1 MLCKIHFLTDEI
13 KNAALAQNELNNNPR
28 LAKLYRRY
36 IDRKFT
42 PQQGERNSQLMAMT
56 TFIFRA
62 TSEETTAALVMFY
75 YDLNQDIFNDTRE
88 THENE
93 MRSHLEGIRQTW
105 LDSLN
110 TAERNHYANLA
121 EVSQNHTNAFR
132 VCREL
137 ADNDGRFFLSFAQM
151 EERIGID
158 RQIASRI
165 LRQFAGLGIIQVTE
179 KGTQN
184 KAIEKEGG
192 KIVMRG
198 KATSYRWLLRDTS
211 EPTTC
216 SEMPTVSNEKPIEN
230 QSI

>member
-1 MLCKIHFLTDEI
+1 LLCKIHFLTDEI

-42 PQQGERNSQLMAMT
+42 PQQGERNNQLVAMT

-62 TSEETTAALVMFY
+62 TSEETTAALVLFF
-75 YDLNQDIFNDTRE
+75 YDLNQDIFSDSRE

-93 MRSHLEGIRQTW
+93 MRSHLEATRQTW

-110 TAERNHYANLA
+110 TAERNRYADLA
-121 EVSQNHTNAFR
+121 EVSQHHTNAFR

-137 ADNDGRFFLSFAQM
+137 ADNDGRFFLSTAQM

-198 KATSYRWLLRDTS
+198 KATTYRWLLRNTS
-211 EPTTC
+211 GSTTC
-216 SEMPTVSNEKPIEN
+216 SEIPTVSNEKPIEN